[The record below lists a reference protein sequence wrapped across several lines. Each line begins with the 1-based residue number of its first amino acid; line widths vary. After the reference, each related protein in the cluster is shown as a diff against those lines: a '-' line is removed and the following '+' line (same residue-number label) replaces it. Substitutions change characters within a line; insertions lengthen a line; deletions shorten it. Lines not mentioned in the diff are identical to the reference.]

1 MNSSDIVITGMGM
14 VSSIGVG
21 REAFS
26 RALLDGLSGVRHYD
40 VDATMLSEDVVLQY
54 RRDDGEPQLVRE
66 TAVAAGLVDF
76 NAKDFVTPRK
86 ALKVMSRE
94 IQTAYAASLLA
105 VKDAGLQPFLPATP
119 AAIEQRL
126 RVSESAPAHQ
136 RPCYTVSGKIHS
148 DRIGTVFGSELLYG
162 PPLELS
168 EAFADSLDGNGVF
181 DPSEFGNSAMRHIT
195 PLWLL
200 KYLPNMPACHFSIVL
215 NSHGPNNSITV
226 GDTSGVAA
234 LIEACGYLDRGVA
247 DFLVVS
253 ASGTRLNA
261 TRASFTE
268 DQPLA
273 RVAKPISRTSR
284 PHALDADGLVRGEGA
299 GGLVLERA
307 DTAAARQIKPIARVL
322 GFASRFI
329 GSPAFVSGERTA
341 DIAPNAGR
349 GSAEAIVAAMQGS
362 LADAGLSAEDVGAVV
377 GHAAGDPVLDA
388 CERMALTRVLPHT
401 AVVLPATLLGHTG
414 AASGMLGLLA
424 GCVVLQSGKIPP
436 VPHANDCMPDA
447 STNLAPLNVSDKI
460 RSLEKRVVM
469 VLSHTSPGHA
479 TAVILGGSPITS
491 LAL

>member
-26 RALLDGLSGVRHYD
+26 RSLLDGVSGVRQYD
-40 VDATMLSEDVVLQY
+40 DHATMVSEDVVLQFRY
-54 RRDDGEPQLVRE
+54 EEGVPQLVHE

-94 IQTAYAASLLA
+94 IQTAYAASQLA
-105 VKDAGLQPFLPATP
+105 VKDAGLQPFLPAKP
-119 AAIEQRL
+119 ALIEQRL
-126 RVSESAPAHQ
+126 RDSDPEPASQ

-168 EAFADSLDGNGVF
+168 EAFADSLDAKGVF

-200 KYLPNMPACHFSIVL
+200 KYLPNLPACHYSIVV
-215 NSHGPNNSITV
+215 NAHGPNNSITV
-226 GDTSGVAA
+226 GDASGAAA
-234 LIEACGYLDRGVA
+234 LIEACGYLHREIA

-273 RVAKPISRTSR
+273 KVVKPISRTSR

-307 DTAAARQIKPIARVL
+307 DTAAARGIKPIARVL

-341 DIAPNAGR
+341 DIGPDAGR
-349 GSAEAIVAAMQGS
+349 GSAEAIIAAMRGA
-362 LADAGLSAEDVGAVV
+362 LAAAGLSAEDIGAVV

-388 CERMALTRVLPHT
+388 CERTALTSVMPHA

-414 AASGMLGLLA
+414 AASGMMGLLA
-424 GCVVLQSGKIPP
+424 GCVMLQSGKIPP
-436 VPHANDCMPDA
+436 VNHAVDCIPEA
-447 STNLAPLNVSDKI
+447 SSKMLPLNVSDQV
-460 RSLEKRVVM
+460 RPLEKRVVM

-479 TAVILGGSPITS
+479 TAVILAG
-491 LAL
+491 